1 MRRVTATVNTDRVRL
16 RLKPVETAC
25 CNFLQFAFLFLF
37 EIKKK
42 KNNDIFIVAPTLK
55 LNTVSLAGVAT
66 TVK

>member
-25 CNFLQFAFLFLF
+25 CNFLQFAFLLLF

-42 KNNDIFIVAPTLK
+42 NDIFIVAPTLK

>member
-25 CNFLQFAFLFLF
+25 CNFLQFAFLLLF
-37 EIKKK
+37 EIK

>member
-42 KNNDIFIVAPTLK
+42 NNDIFIVAPTLK

>member
-42 KNNDIFIVAPTLK
+42 KNDIFIVAPTLK

>member
-42 KNNDIFIVAPTLK
+42 HDIFIVAPTLK

>member
-25 CNFLQFAFLFLF
+25 CNKLQFAFLLLF

-42 KNNDIFIVAPTLK
+42 NDIFIVAPTLK

>member
-42 KNNDIFIVAPTLK
+42 NDIFIVAPTLK

>member
-1 MRRVTATVNTDRVRL
+1 MRRVTATVNTDGVRL

-37 EIKKK
+37 EIKK
-42 KNNDIFIVAPTLK
+42 NDIFIVAPTLK

>member
-25 CNFLQFAFLFLF
+25 CNLLQFAFLFLF

-42 KNNDIFIVAPTLK
+42 NDIFIVAPTLK

>member
-16 RLKPVETAC
+16 GLKPVETAC

-42 KNNDIFIVAPTLK
+42 NDIFIVAPTLK

>member
-25 CNFLQFAFLFLF
+25 CNFLQFAFLLLF

-42 KNNDIFIVAPTLK
+42 KHDIFIVAPTLK

>member
-42 KNNDIFIVAPTLK
+42 NDIFIVAPTLK
-55 LNTVSLAGVAT
+55 LNTVRLAGVAT

>member
-37 EIKKK
+37 EIKK
-42 KNNDIFIVAPTLK
+42 NNDIFIVAPTLK